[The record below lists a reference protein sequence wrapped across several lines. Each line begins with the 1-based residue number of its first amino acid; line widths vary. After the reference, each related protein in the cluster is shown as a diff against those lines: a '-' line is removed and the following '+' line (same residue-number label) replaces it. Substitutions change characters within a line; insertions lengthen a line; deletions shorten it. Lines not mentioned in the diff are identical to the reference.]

1 MIYYNSCP
9 INKKI
14 NIMDFLIISIMDNAT
29 MSINRPR
36 STNIN
41 IRVVEGMTDIVI
53 FMVIIMIIRSR
64 MMAEMQVWV
73 CRQLSYMHYVFIYLF
88 SWYDNECRVDHFFSD
103 YIFVGQSRQRLQ
115 LESYRVEPLASVRS
129 TLYLLIFYHRARLNY
144 SRA

>member
-1 MIYYNSCP
+1 
-9 INKKI
+9 
-14 NIMDFLIISIMDNAT
+14 MDNAT

-88 SWYDNECRVDHFFSD
+88 S
-103 YIFVGQSRQRLQ
+103 
-115 LESYRVEPLASVRS
+115 
-129 TLYLLIFYHRARLNY
+129 
-144 SRA
+144 

>member
-73 CRQLSYMHYVFIYLF
+73 CRQLSYMHY
-88 SWYDNECRVDHFFSD
+88 
-103 YIFVGQSRQRLQ
+103 
-115 LESYRVEPLASVRS
+115 
-129 TLYLLIFYHRARLNY
+129 LI
-144 SRA
+144 

>member
-1 MIYYNSCP
+1 
-9 INKKI
+9 
-14 NIMDFLIISIMDNAT
+14 
-29 MSINRPR
+29 
-36 STNIN
+36 
-41 IRVVEGMTDIVI
+41 
-53 FMVIIMIIRSR
+53 